1 MLEAYPEIEDY
12 IMLEAYPEIWT
23 PGQSHLQ

>member
-12 IMLEAYPEIWT
+12 IMLEVYPEIWT